1 MFTSPSPRLS
11 SFEYFAF
18 SLCADLDCVFPFGR
32 RLCLPPNPHTL
43 LRVLFLVCSAP
54 RQRNGRKWRGQ
65 GRTDEWP
72 SWAQKQPSS
81 LLSLSLLTPL
91 PVVRLRQRD
100 VSSHAALLFLFFR
113 LSPLLHSSC
122 ALLHLLDQSA
132 YRTLSIGGFAGSSSM
147 LWNSEGADTPPAP
160 RHTDTVRPCFAV
172 DLCQG
177 VSRRP
182 CVCVSLLS

>member
-32 RLCLPPNPHTL
+32 RLCLPPNLHTP

-65 GRTDEWP
+65 GRKDEWP
-72 SWAQKQPSS
+72 SWAQKQPFS

-91 PVVRLRQRD
+91 PVVHLRQRD
-100 VSSHAALLFLFFR
+100 VSSHAALLFLFSPFSIATFFVCSPAPLRSVSVPHPQDRR
-113 LSPLLHSSC
+113 LRRLLIRVVELRRCRHPSRPPSHRYRK
-122 ALLHLLDQSA
+122 ALLC
-132 YRTLSIGGFAGSSSM
+132 R
-147 LWNSEGADTPPAP
+147 
-160 RHTDTVRPCFAV
+160 
-172 DLCQG
+172 
-177 VSRRP
+177 
-182 CVCVSLLS
+182 